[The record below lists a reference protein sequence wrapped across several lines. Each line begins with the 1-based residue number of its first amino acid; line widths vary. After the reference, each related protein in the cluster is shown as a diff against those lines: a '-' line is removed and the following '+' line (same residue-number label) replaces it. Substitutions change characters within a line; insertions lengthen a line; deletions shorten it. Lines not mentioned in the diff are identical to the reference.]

1 MCTCVCLCACVCLCV
16 FVHCIGAVVCF
27 CVASVARAPCG
38 AWPRAYAL
46 LHRPAHLPFTLRAR
60 LPLGQQRQTTISR
73 RTVLRHTR
81 MSQPSSGC
89 FCCGGTS
96 GSLNLAGLA
105 EQLAL
110 NASPY
115 NVPSVGTVARPHG
128 VDVDALMRD
137 AASIRGTKPWNAPGR
152 PSGEVRGLFIGIN
165 YYGTSAQLSGCC
177 NDVKQVLGTLQK
189 CGMPITSANILVDED
204 GFPGRSGQPTR
215 HNILRH
221 LAWLVLGA
229 KPGDVLFLFFSGHG
243 TQTKALHDAAE
254 EFDQCLL
261 PVDYEKNGCILDN
274 DIHKV
279 LLSRLPAGVRLTAVF
294 DCCHSGTM
302 MDLAFK
308 YACSASS
315 APQCGGHMERIRE
328 GNDVKA
334 DVLMVSG
341 CEDDQTSADVH

>member
-1 MCTCVCLCACVCLCV
+1 MVTVSASID
-16 FVHCIGAVVCF
+16 FV
-27 CVASVARAPCG
+27 PE
-38 AWPRAYAL
+38 
-46 LHRPAHLPFTLRAR
+46 
-60 LPLGQQRQTTISR
+60 
-73 RTVLRHTR
+73 
-81 MSQPSSGC
+81 
-89 FCCGGTS
+89 
-96 GSLNLAGLA
+96 A

-279 LLSRLPAGVRLTAVF
+279 LVAPARGGAADRGVRLLPLGHDDGPGLQVRLQCLLRSAVRGP
-294 DCCHSGTM
+294 HG
-302 MDLAFK
+302 AH
-308 YACSASS
+308 
-315 APQCGGHMERIRE
+315 PRGERRE
-328 GNDVKA
+328 GGCA
-334 DVLMVSG
+334 DGVRLRS
-341 CEDDQTSADVH
+341 DQTSADVHDTATLARDPRARAVRSLSA

>member
-1 MCTCVCLCACVCLCV
+1 
-16 FVHCIGAVVCF
+16 
-27 CVASVARAPCG
+27 
-38 AWPRAYAL
+38 
-46 LHRPAHLPFTLRAR
+46 
-60 LPLGQQRQTTISR
+60 
-73 RTVLRHTR
+73 

-243 TQTKALHDAAE
+243 TQTKALHDAARSSTNVSSPWTTRKTLHPG
-254 EFDQCLL
+254 QRH
-261 PVDYEKNGCILDN
+261 PQGASVA
-274 DIHKV
+274 
-279 LLSRLPAGVRLTAVF
+279 PARGVRLTAVF

-341 CEDDQTSADVH
+341 CEDDQTSADVHDNSGHGIHGRGRAITQCLTYMIQNRTTASYRDLFHATRDMLHRKGYTQIPQLWRPSRWTCSNSFH

>member
-1 MCTCVCLCACVCLCV
+1 
-16 FVHCIGAVVCF
+16 
-27 CVASVARAPCG
+27 
-38 AWPRAYAL
+38 
-46 LHRPAHLPFTLRAR
+46 
-60 LPLGQQRQTTISR
+60 
-73 RTVLRHTR
+73 

-229 KPGDVLFLFFSGHG
+229 KPGDRALPLLRRTRHADQGPPRRGRGVRPMSPPRGLREKRLHPGQRRPQGASVAPARGGAADRGVRLLPLGHDDGPGLQVRLQCLLRSAVRGPHGAHPRGERREGGCADGVRLRRRPDVRRRARHGNSGHG
-243 TQTKALHDAAE
+243 
-254 EFDQCLL
+254 
-261 PVDYEKNGCILDN
+261 
-274 DIHKV
+274 IHG
-279 LLSRLPAGVRLTAVF
+279 RGRC
-294 DCCHSGTM
+294 DHSV
-302 MDLAFK
+302 
-308 YACSASS
+308 
-315 APQCGGHMERIRE
+315 P
-328 GNDVKA
+328 
-334 DVLMVSG
+334 
-341 CEDDQTSADVH
+341 DVHDPEQDDGVIQRPVPRHARHAPSQRVHADPAAVRVQAAGPAATVFTDE

>member
-1 MCTCVCLCACVCLCV
+1 MVTVSASID
-16 FVHCIGAVVCF
+16 FV
-27 CVASVARAPCG
+27 PE
-38 AWPRAYAL
+38 
-46 LHRPAHLPFTLRAR
+46 
-60 LPLGQQRQTTISR
+60 
-73 RTVLRHTR
+73 
-81 MSQPSSGC
+81 
-89 FCCGGTS
+89 
-96 GSLNLAGLA
+96 A

-341 CEDDQTSADVH
+341 CEDDQTSADVHDTATLGTGSTGAGGAITQCLTYMIQNRTTASYRDLFHATRDMLHRKGYTQIPQLCASKPLDLQQQFSLMNKFVTDKSVA

>member
-1 MCTCVCLCACVCLCV
+1 MVTVSASID
-16 FVHCIGAVVCF
+16 FV
-27 CVASVARAPCG
+27 PE
-38 AWPRAYAL
+38 
-46 LHRPAHLPFTLRAR
+46 
-60 LPLGQQRQTTISR
+60 
-73 RTVLRHTR
+73 
-81 MSQPSSGC
+81 
-89 FCCGGTS
+89 
-96 GSLNLAGLA
+96 A

-294 DCCHSGTM
+294 ELLPLGHDDGPGLQVRLQC
-302 MDLAFK
+302 LLR
-308 YACSASS
+308 SAVRGPHG
-315 APQCGGHMERIRE
+315 AHPRGERRE
-328 GNDVKA
+328 GGCADGVRLRRRPDVRRRA
-334 DVLMVSG
+334 RHGNSG
-341 CEDDQTSADVH
+341 HGIHGRGRCDHSVPDVHDPEQDDGVIQRPVPRHARHAPSQRVHADPAAVRVQAAGPAATVFTDE